1 MSKSIMPKHE
11 KTVGIVLL
19 AHGARDPRWREP
31 FDKILEMLI
40 EHSGTLASLS
50 FLDHMEPKFLY
61 ACQEVIKAGAN
72 EIVVVPLFIGA
83 GGHVR
88 QDVPE
93 LVREAERET
102 GVSITVTQAIGEQ
115 TEVLRAI
122 AETSL
127 NLIGAIHK

>member
-1 MSKSIMPKHE
+1 MSISITPQHE

-31 FDKILEMLI
+31 FDKILEMLR
-40 EHSGTLASLS
+40 EHSGAMASLS

-61 ACQEVIKAGAN
+61 ACQEVIKSGAS
-72 EIVVVPLFIGA
+72 EIVVVPLFLGA

-102 GVSITVTQAIGEQ
+102 GVSITVTQAFGEQ

-127 NLIGAIHK
+127 NLIGAIHQ

>member
-1 MSKSIMPKHE
+1 M
-11 KTVGIVLL
+11 
-19 AHGARDPRWREP
+19 
-31 FDKILEMLI
+31 
-40 EHSGTLASLS
+40 ASLS

-61 ACQEVIKAGAN
+61 ACQEVIKSGAS
-72 EIVVVPLFIGA
+72 EIVVVPLFLGA

-127 NLIGAIHK
+127 NLIGAIHQ